1 MSLRALVD
9 VWRFGGG
16 GGVSSTTSPR
26 SRLRAFVRGVN
37 DGGAGG
43 GAVFVVVRCAR
54 GEAAANSARSRLGD
68 EAYMTDE
75 DVVVAAMRCLDGVL
89 GATSIAF
96 VSTTGTP
103 VDDDSRRR
111 EDEEVSPS
119 CLDRDTVA
127 GDKNGLLLLPRGV
140 PSDGDARDVD
150 DGFLGVD
157 KGRDSVRDERSNK
170 EEEEDAD
177 GDLCM
182 VEEARKGFESA
193 VASTAAV
200 DDVLGIADDD
210 ERDADPPPRVD
221 EEAVAPLAATTAL
234 DSFR

>member
-1 MSLRALVD
+1 
-9 VWRFGGG
+9 
-16 GGVSSTTSPR
+16 
-26 SRLRAFVRGVN
+26 
-37 DGGAGG
+37 
-43 GAVFVVVRCAR
+43 
-54 GEAAANSARSRLGD
+54 
-68 EAYMTDE
+68 MTDE

-193 VASTAAV
+193 VASTAV
-200 DDVLGIADDD
+200 DDVLGIVDDDD

-234 DSFR
+234 DSFRYSEYLAARLTKGYDEEERRGRLASSSVDCNAKAIQKARGEAVSRR